1 MSFLLSLVFLNI
13 CALNIMD
20 FTWETLDKL
29 QKSFLNVMCFY
40 NKMMITPITPEIIV
54 KVKTENEK
62 NLLLIQMYSAMKEQ
76 SKKL

>member
-1 MSFLLSLVFLNI
+1 
-13 CALNIMD
+13 
-20 FTWETLDKL
+20 
-29 QKSFLNVMCFY
+29 MCFY

-76 SKKL
+76 SKKLWFQNRYEISISIFLPQAHLSL